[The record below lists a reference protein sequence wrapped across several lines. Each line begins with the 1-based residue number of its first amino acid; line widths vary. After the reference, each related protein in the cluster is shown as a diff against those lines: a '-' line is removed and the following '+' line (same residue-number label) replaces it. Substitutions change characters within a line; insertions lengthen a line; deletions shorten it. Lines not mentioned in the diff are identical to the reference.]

1 MNQSPAARA
10 IQGKAGA
17 SPGRSPVRRGL
28 LPTSIEVPLSP
39 GVTVT
44 TPDGVKVVIPTRVI
58 NAAAAA
64 APAPGEPVDELW
76 IFDSGWGGVNMV
88 VELYKQRIAAIV
100 HIKNSFA
107 GFPIKELEDALRG
120 MPGGS
125 TLEMRTTVD
134 GVDLIA
140 MGAKYN
146 SKTTCFF
153 CCPVGAAP
161 TTEGLPYVTKFPD
174 GDRNVMTRE
183 VPRPAL
189 VARYFGMFNACDIH
203 DHRRQHELGLE
214 MKWVTKGEHAGKFR
228 MATTI
233 FGMTV
238 VDAMLALRCQSHPE
252 HDIRSMTT
260 KDFAEF
266 LAEEM
271 VENVLDGKISRPK
284 ENKRKRVA
292 VPYVPNAAGDHVLA
306 KIGEYTNGMPVQL
319 HCVMCHKKAT
329 TCCTGCKV
337 AICQSAKRTCYTDHR
352 NGDGPAPKAA
362 YKARNKTHK
371 VVDKRDTSPPKN
383 LDLLAAVCI

>member
-1 MNQSPAARA
+1 
-10 IQGKAGA
+10 
-17 SPGRSPVRRGL
+17 
-28 LPTSIEVPLSP
+28 
-39 GVTVT
+39 
-44 TPDGVKVVIPTRVI
+44 
-58 NAAAAA
+58 
-64 APAPGEPVDELW
+64 
-76 IFDSGWGGVNMV
+76 
-88 VELYKQRIAAIV
+88 
-100 HIKNSFA
+100 
-107 GFPIKELEDALRG
+107 
-120 MPGGS
+120 
-125 TLEMRTTVD
+125 
-134 GVDLIA
+134 
-140 MGAKYN
+140 
-146 SKTTCFF
+146 
-153 CCPVGAAP
+153 VGPAP

-238 VDAMLALRCQSHPE
+238 VDAMLALRCQSHPG

-329 TCCTGCKV
+329 TV
-337 AICQSAKRTCYTDHR
+337 LHR
-352 NGDGPAPKAA
+352 LQGGYLPECEAHVLHRPLQRRRPRPQGGIQGTQQDAQGGRQ
-362 YKARNKTHK
+362 ARHE
-371 VVDKRDTSPPKN
+371 SP
-383 LDLLAAVCI
+383 